1 MKTSP
6 NNRVSSHPTTVR
18 AFTLVEMMINLGVF
32 SLVVAAIVATQLF
45 ALRMYTLAATK
56 VSATSGGR
64 QAMNIVRDSIREAKT
79 LQVGNCTVS
88 GNVPTFTP
96 DSITTNAQGNALQV
110 FTNTDTTKFTLFY
123 LDTTSTTNQL
133 KMCTTTT
140 GGTNFSTPVV
150 LASYITNN
158 FIFWAEDYLGHLTNN
173 NQNSRCFELILQFYQ
188 WEYPVA
194 AVGPGNMYDFY
205 QLRTRATRRTI
216 D

>member
-1 MKTSP
+1 MKTLP
-6 NNRVSSHPTTVR
+6 DNRVSSHPTTVR

-56 VSATSGGR
+56 VAATSGGR

-123 LDTTSTTNQL
+123 LDTTTTTNKL